1 MKPEAGVGRGTA
13 ASWLASAMLNWVN
26 SAWKALLKW
35 AECVLPSGRRAWLS
49 TLSPPGPN
57 SSGISSASLPE
68 SWAEPVTAPQS
79 QAPTASDATT
89 RLIESSSEALR
100 APRPRR
106 HPKDSP
112 PLGGPSACLVS
123 NG

>member
-35 AECVLPSGRRAWLS
+35 AECVLPSGRRASLS
-49 TLSPPGPN
+49 TFSPLGPK

-68 SWAEPVTAPQS
+68 SWAQPAAAPQS
-79 QAPTASDATT
+79 HAPTVSDATT
-89 RLIESSSEALR
+89 RLIASSTRLSTVRE
-100 APRPRR
+100 PVWTETW
-106 HPKDSP
+106 
-112 PLGGPSACLVS
+112 LGKV
-123 NG
+123 

>member
-49 TLSPPGPN
+49 TFSPLGPK
-57 SSGISSASLPE
+57 SSGISRASLPE
-68 SWAEPVTAPQS
+68 SWAQPAAAPPIH
-79 QAPTASDATT
+79 APTASDATK
-89 RLIESSSEALR
+89 RLIASSQRGSLR
-100 APRPRR
+100 ATR
-106 HPKDSP
+106 HEGAPKDNP
-112 PLGGPSACLVS
+112 PLDGP
-123 NG
+123 